1 MITNSSQG
9 IVEMIQRKKDAYQ
22 DNPQALQQRYQ
33 QNKQLTDLLALQQL
47 KTEKEAAARDIQLKM
62 QQNPQTIAQ
71 QREQQVLGLIKQEQ
85 GRNLGKVTEQ
95 VGGVLGQRQKESMQR
110 QKRMGMAQGGIVGFQ
125 SGEMVDG
132 EDEDIETVS
141 VVDAV
146 AAIGK
151 DAFNYVKE
159 NPLEAALL
167 GLTVTGIGGLAIRGG
182 IAALRS
188 QTVRSAIQ
196 NLMKGKKPDFEVTP
210 KGTAVPTDRSGI
222 TSRSKE
228 LIPSGPIEAGKQL
241 VPYGRGAS
249 MNRPTAALT
258 GIGAAGLGLGAL
270 TQEDKETTVPGVE
283 LTDYAKSR
291 LSDVGEARR
300 RGFPSGPN
308 EQNKQNEQNE
318 IGSIDRKGLT
328 ERFKLTPP
336 DVEVG
341 TTRQDATKGILD
353 DLGQTAR
360 VGRDLDTVRA
370 DRMAGVKDEMGLAGI
385 KTKKQSQIDRLR
397 KQQEQLAERDP
408 FEAFI
413 AGTVGA
419 AQRGGPGGF
428 AAGYIGKL
436 SQQRA
441 QQRQNLKDEFGI
453 ENELLDIE
461 QDVLS
466 KGIDSADKA
475 ERVLSEEKRAYAS
488 AMSQATTGD
497 ISAAEK
503 EAERILDANIQNIKT
518 ELDLLGQETDRAI
531 AAAELRGAELADLEE
546 LLQEEL
552 KRRDELLSPIL
563 TALVDNAQSGYGDVE
578 SAVNQAT
585 LIKGFILDKG
595 KVFAREEDLLRRM
608 EALGVDVSSQKADL
622 AEERQRLELMG
633 QYLKS
638 QQ

>member
-110 QKRMGMAQGGIVGFQ
+110 QKRMGMAQGGIIGFFK
-125 SGEMVDG
+125 GGITDAE
-132 EDEDIETVS
+132 IEEYLV
-141 VVDAV
+141 
-146 AAIGK
+146 
-151 DAFNYVKE
+151 E
-159 NPLEAALL
+159 NPLEEYLPRKVIA
-167 GLTVTGIGGLAIRGG
+167 GR
-182 IAALRS
+182 IAARKAKEDS
-188 QTVRSAIQ
+188 T
-196 NLMKGKKPDFEVTP
+196 PD
-210 KGTAVPTDRSGI
+210 R
-222 TSRSKE
+222 
-228 LIPSGPIEAGKQL
+228 
-241 VPYGRGAS
+241 
-249 MNRPTAALT
+249 
-258 GIGAAGLGLGAL
+258 
-270 TQEDKETTVPGVE
+270 PGVE

-341 TTRQDATKGILD
+341 TARQDATKGILD

-370 DRMAGVKDEMGLAGI
+370 DRMADVKDEMGLAGI
-385 KTKKQSQIDRLR
+385 QTKKQSQIDRLR

-503 EAERILDANIQNIKT
+503 EAERILNANIQNIKT

-552 KRRDELLSPIL
+552 KRRDELLSPVV
-563 TALVDNAQSGYGDVE
+563 TALVNNAQSGYGDVE

-585 LIKGFILDKG
+585 LVKGFILDES

-622 AEERQRLELMG
+622 AKERQRLELMG
-633 QYLKS
+633 QYL

>member
-71 QREQQVLGLIKQEQ
+71 QREQEVLGLIKQEQ

-95 VGGVLGQRQKESMQR
+95 VGGVLGQRRKEAMQR

-125 SGEMVDG
+125 SGEIVDG
-132 EDEDIETVS
+132 EETETIS
-141 VVDAV
+141 VAN
-146 AAIGK
+146 AIAELGEE
-151 DAFNYVKE
+151 AFNYIKE
-159 NPLEAALL
+159 NPAEAALQL
-167 GLTVTGIGGLAIRGG
+167 GLIVVPGGLAVRGG
-182 IAALRS
+182 LAALKAAGVTS
-188 QTVRSAIQ
+188 KLK
-196 NLMKGKKPDFEVTP
+196 NLMRGKKPDFEVTP

-222 TSRSKE
+222 ISKSKE

-258 GIGAAGLGLGAL
+258 AAGALGIGSL
-270 TQEDKETTVPGVE
+270 TGDEEVADDEGKKDPGPYGPPLPPVKPNIPGVDTIDKDKLFDE
-283 LTDYAKSR
+283 LEVK
-291 LSDVGEARR
+291 
-300 RGFPSGPN
+300 
-308 EQNKQNEQNE
+308 
-318 IGSIDRKGLT
+318 
-328 ERFKLTPP
+328 PP
-336 DVEVG
+336 TLDIG
-341 TTRQDATKGILD
+341 TTRQDAAKGILTD
-353 DLGQTAR
+353 IGLDTRA
-360 VGRDLDTVRA
+360 GRDPDAVRKA
-370 DRMAGVKDEMGLAGI
+370 RMADVKEEMGLAGI
-385 KTKKQSQIDRLR
+385 QTKKQSQIDRLR
-397 KQQEQLAERDP
+397 TQQEQLAERDP

-453 ENELLDIE
+453 ENELLDLE
-461 QDVLS
+461 QTVLS

-475 ERVLSEEKRAYAS
+475 VQVLSTEKQAYANI
-488 AMSQATTGD
+488 MSKASEGD
-497 ISAAEK
+497 ISDAQEQAN
-503 EAERILDANIQNIKT
+503 RVLDADVQNIKT
-518 ELDLLGQETDRAI
+518 KLDLLGQETDRAI
-531 AAAELRGAELADLEE
+531 ASAELRGAALEDMQE
-546 LLQEEL
+546 LLQKEVE
-552 KRRDELLSPIL
+552 RRDELLSPVI
-563 TALVDNAQSGYGDVE
+563 TALVNDAQSGYGDVE
-578 SAVNQAT
+578 SAVNRAGIT
-585 LIKGFILDKG
+585 KGFILQASG
-595 KVFAREEDLLRRM
+595 IFEREEDLLRRI
-608 EALGVDVSSQKADL
+608 EELGGDVSSQRSAL
-622 AEERQRLELMG
+622 AEQRKRVELMG
-633 QYLKS
+633 QYL

>member
-22 DNPQALQQRYQ
+22 GNPQALQQRYQ

-95 VGGVLGQRQKESMQR
+95 VGGVLGQRRKEAMQR

-132 EDEDIETVS
+132 EKAETIS
-141 VVDAV
+141 VADAI
-146 AAIGK
+146 AELGEE
-151 DAFNYVKE
+151 AFNYIKE
-159 NPLEAALL
+159 NPAEAALQL
-167 GLTVTGIGGLAIRGG
+167 GLIVVPGGLAVRGG
-182 IAALRS
+182 LAALKAAGVTS
-188 QTVRSAIQ
+188 KLK
-196 NLMKGKKPDFEVTP
+196 NLMRGKKPDFEVTP

-222 TSRSKE
+222 ISKSKE

-258 GIGAAGLGLGAL
+258 GIGAASTAL
-270 TQEDKETTVPGVE
+270 IGSSDDVVVSDDSDDSDDDSSGSQQSGSTGTIPGVGTIDKDKLFGE
-283 LTDYAKSR
+283 LEVK
-291 LSDVGEARR
+291 
-300 RGFPSGPN
+300 
-308 EQNKQNEQNE
+308 
-318 IGSIDRKGLT
+318 
-328 ERFKLTPP
+328 TPTL
-336 DVEVG
+336 DIG
-341 TTRQDATKGILD
+341 TTRQDAAKGILTD
-353 DLGQTAR
+353 IGLDKRAAR
-360 VGRDLDTVRA
+360 DPDAVRKT
-370 DRMAGVKDEMGLAGI
+370 RMADVKKEMGLAGI
-385 KTKKQSQIDRLR
+385 QTRKQSQIDRLR

-413 AGTVGA
+413 AGTIGS

-428 AAGYIGKL
+428 AAGYMGKL

-461 QDVLS
+461 QTVLA
-466 KGIDSADKA
+466 KGIDSADEA
-475 ERVLSEEKRAYAS
+475 VRLLSTEKQAYANI
-488 AMSQATTGD
+488 MSKASEGD
-497 ISAAEK
+497 ISDAQQQAN
-503 EAERILDANIQNIKT
+503 RVLDADVQNIKT
-518 ELDLLGQETDRAI
+518 KLDLLGQETDRAI
-531 AAAELRGAELADLEE
+531 ASAELRGAALEDMQE
-546 LLQEEL
+546 LLQKEVE
-552 KRRDELLSPIL
+552 RRDELLSPVI
-563 TALVDNAQSGYGDVE
+563 TQLVDQAQTMGGDVE
-578 SAVNQAT
+578 DAVNRAGIT
-585 LIKGFILDKG
+585 KGFILQATG
-595 KVFAREEDLLRRM
+595 IFEREEDLLRRI
-608 EALGVDVSSQKADL
+608 EALGGDVSSQRAAL
-622 AEERQRLELMG
+622 AKQRQRVELMG
-633 QYLKS
+633 QYL

>member
-22 DNPQALQQRYQ
+22 SNPQALQQRYQ

-95 VGGVLGQRQKESMQR
+95 VGGVLGQRRKESMQR
-110 QKRMGMAQGGIVGFQ
+110 RKRMGMAQGGIIGF
-125 SGEMVDG
+125 SEGGITDAEI
-132 EDEDIETVS
+132 DEYL
-141 VVDAV
+141 A
-146 AAIGK
+146 
-151 DAFNYVKE
+151 E
-159 NPLEAALL
+159 NPLEEYLPRKVIA
-167 GLTVTGIGGLAIRGG
+167 GR
-182 IAALRS
+182 IAARKAKEGS
-188 QTVRSAIQ
+188 T
-196 NLMKGKKPDFEVTP
+196 PD
-210 KGTAVPTDRSGI
+210 R
-222 TSRSKE
+222 
-228 LIPSGPIEAGKQL
+228 
-241 VPYGRGAS
+241 
-249 MNRPTAALT
+249 
-258 GIGAAGLGLGAL
+258 
-270 TQEDKETTVPGVE
+270 PGVE

-300 RGFPSGPN
+300 QGFPRDP
-308 EQNKQNEQNE
+308 NKQNQQNQQDNFG
-318 IGSIDRKGLT
+318 IGSIDREGLT
-328 ERFKLTPP
+328 DRFKITPP

-341 TTRQDATKGILD
+341 TARQDATKGILD
-353 DLGQTAR
+353 ALGQTAR

-370 DRMAGVKDEMGLAGI
+370 DRMAGVKEEMGLAGI
-385 KTKKQSQIDRLR
+385 QTKKQSQIDRLR

-441 QQRQNLKDEFGI
+441 QQRQDLKDEFGI
-453 ENELLDIE
+453 ENELLNIE
-461 QDVLS
+461 QTVLA

-488 AMSQATTGD
+488 TMSQAATGD

-531 AAAELRGAELADLEE
+531 AAAELRGASRTEMQE
-546 LLQEEL
+546 LLKAEIE
-552 KRRDELLSPIL
+552 RRDALLAPVI
-563 TALVDNAQSGYGDVE
+563 AGLVDRALAPGADTE
-578 SAVNQAT
+578 ALVNQAA
-585 LIKGFILDKG
+585 LVKGFILEKNN
-595 KVFAREEDLLRRM
+595 VFAREQDILRRL
-608 EALGVDVSSQKADL
+608 EALGVDVSSQRADS
-622 AEERQRLELMG
+622 AQQQQRSALMD

>member
-71 QREQQVLGLIKQEQ
+71 QREQEVLGLIKQEQ

-95 VGGVLGQRQKESMQR
+95 VGGVLGQRRKEAMQR

-125 SGEMVDG
+125 SGEIVDG
-132 EDEDIETVS
+132 EETETIS
-141 VVDAV
+141 VAN
-146 AAIGK
+146 AIAELGEE
-151 DAFNYVKE
+151 AFNYIKE
-159 NPLEAALL
+159 NPAEAALQL
-167 GLTVTGIGGLAIRGG
+167 GLIVVPGGLAVRGG
-182 IAALRS
+182 LAALKAAGVTS
-188 QTVRSAIQ
+188 KLK
-196 NLMKGKKPDFEVTP
+196 NLMRGKKPDFEVTP

-222 TSRSKE
+222 ISKSKE

-258 GIGAAGLGLGAL
+258 AAGALGIGSL
-270 TQEDKETTVPGVE
+270 TGDEEVADDEGKKDPGPYGPPLPPVKPNIPGVDTIDKDKLFDE
-283 LTDYAKSR
+283 LEVK
-291 LSDVGEARR
+291 
-300 RGFPSGPN
+300 
-308 EQNKQNEQNE
+308 
-318 IGSIDRKGLT
+318 
-328 ERFKLTPP
+328 PP
-336 DVEVG
+336 TLDIG
-341 TTRQDATKGILD
+341 TTRQDAAKGILTD
-353 DLGQTAR
+353 IGLDTRA
-360 VGRDLDTVRA
+360 GRDPDAVRKA
-370 DRMAGVKDEMGLAGI
+370 RMADVKEEMGLAGI
-385 KTKKQSQIDRLR
+385 QTKKQSQIDRLR
-397 KQQEQLAERDP
+397 TQQEQLAERDP

-453 ENELLDIE
+453 ENELLDLE
-461 QDVLS
+461 QTVLS

-475 ERVLSEEKRAYAS
+475 VQVLSTEKQAYANI
-488 AMSQATTGD
+488 MSKASEGD
-497 ISAAEK
+497 ISDAQEQAN
-503 EAERILDANIQNIKT
+503 RVLDADVQNIKT
-518 ELDLLGQETDRAI
+518 KLDLLGQETDRAI
-531 AAAELRGAELADLEE
+531 ASAELRGAALEDMQE
-546 LLQEEL
+546 LLQKEVE
-552 KRRDELLSPIL
+552 RRDELLSPVI
-563 TALVDNAQSGYGDVE
+563 TALVNDAQSGYGDVE
-578 SAVNQAT
+578 SAVNRAGIT
-585 LIKGFILDKG
+585 KGFILQASG
-595 KVFAREEDLLRRM
+595 IFEREEDLLRRI
-608 EALGVDVSSQKADL
+608 EELGGDVSSQRSAL
-622 AEERQRLELMG
+622 AEQRQRVELMD

>member
-22 DNPQALQQRYQ
+22 SNPQALQQRYQ

-85 GRNLGKVTEQ
+85 GRNLGEVTKQ

-110 QKRMGMAQGGIVGFQ
+110 RKQMGMAQGGIVGFFE
-125 SGEMVDG
+125 G
-132 EDEDIETVS
+132 
-141 VVDAV
+141 
-146 AAIGK
+146 
-151 DAFNYVKE
+151 
-159 NPLEAALL
+159 
-167 GLTVTGIGGLAIRGG
+167 GLTEEARRKLYEDRESPLDFEFPESPLSKFRRSVEKFQGPEYTRGTPEYEER
-182 IAALRS
+182 LKK
-188 QTVRSAIQ
+188 
-196 NLMKGKKPDFEVTP
+196 LGKKKKQERATAKKAAKAAKVEEEAPTSVT
-210 KGTAVPTDRSGI
+210 
-222 TSRSKE
+222 
-228 LIPSGPIEAGKQL
+228 
-241 VPYGRGAS
+241 
-249 MNRPTAALT
+249 
-258 GIGAAGLGLGAL
+258 
-270 TQEDKETTVPGVE
+270 PGVE

-300 RGFPSGPN
+300 QGFPRDP
-308 EQNKQNEQNE
+308 NKQNQQNQQDNFG

-328 ERFKLTPP
+328 DRFKITPP

-341 TTRQDATKGILD
+341 TTRQDATKGILGD
-353 DLGQTAR
+353 IGIATRAA
-360 VGRDLDTVRA
+360 RDLDAVRA
-370 DRMAGVKDEMGLAGI
+370 DRMADVKDEMGLTGI
-385 KTKKQSQIDRLR
+385 QTRKQSQINRLR
-397 KQQEQLAERDP
+397 NQQQRLAKEDP

-441 QQRQNLKDEFGI
+441 QQRQDLKDQFGI
-453 ENELLDIE
+453 ENELLNIE
-461 QDVLS
+461 QTVLA

-488 AMSQATTGD
+488 AMSQAATGD

-531 AAAELRGAELADLEE
+531 AAAELRGASRKEMQE
-546 LLQEEL
+546 LLKAEME
-552 KRRDELLSPIL
+552 RRDALLAPVVAGLIDRAMVPGAD
-563 TALVDNAQSGYGDVE
+563 TEALVNRAALV
-578 SAVNQAT
+578 
-585 LIKGFILDKG
+585 KGFILEQNNI
-595 KVFAREEDLLRRM
+595 FAREQDILRRL
-608 EALGVDVSSQKADL
+608 EALGVNVSSQRGAS
-622 AEERQRLELMG
+622 AQQQQRSALMD

>member
-22 DNPQALQQRYQ
+22 DTPQALQQRYQ

-71 QREQQVLGLIKQEQ
+71 QREQEVLGLIKQEQ

-95 VGGVLGQRQKESMQR
+95 VGGVLGQRRKEAMQR

-125 SGEMVDG
+125 SGEIVDG
-132 EDEDIETVS
+132 EETETIS
-141 VVDAV
+141 VAN
-146 AAIGK
+146 AIAELGEE
-151 DAFNYVKE
+151 AFNYIKE
-159 NPLEAALL
+159 NPAEAALQL
-167 GLTVTGIGGLAIRGG
+167 GLIVVPGGLAVRGG
-182 IAALRS
+182 LAALKAAGVTS
-188 QTVRSAIQ
+188 KLK
-196 NLMKGKKPDFEVTP
+196 NLMRGKKPDFEVTP

-222 TSRSKE
+222 ISKSKE

-258 GIGAAGLGLGAL
+258 AAGALGIGSL
-270 TQEDKETTVPGVE
+270 TGDEEVADDEGKKDPGPYGPPLPPVKPNIPGVDTIDKDKLFDE
-283 LTDYAKSR
+283 LEVK
-291 LSDVGEARR
+291 
-300 RGFPSGPN
+300 
-308 EQNKQNEQNE
+308 
-318 IGSIDRKGLT
+318 
-328 ERFKLTPP
+328 PP
-336 DVEVG
+336 TLDIG
-341 TTRQDATKGILD
+341 TTRQDAAKGILTD
-353 DLGQTAR
+353 IGLDTRA
-360 VGRDLDTVRA
+360 GRDPDAVRKA
-370 DRMAGVKDEMGLAGI
+370 RMADVKEEMGLAGI
-385 KTKKQSQIDRLR
+385 QTKKQSQIDRLR
-397 KQQEQLAERDP
+397 TQQEQLAERDP

-453 ENELLDIE
+453 ENELLDLE
-461 QDVLS
+461 QTVLS

-475 ERVLSEEKRAYAS
+475 VQVLSTEKQAYANI
-488 AMSQATTGD
+488 MSKASEGD
-497 ISAAEK
+497 ISDAQEQAN
-503 EAERILDANIQNIKT
+503 RVLDADVQNIKT
-518 ELDLLGQETDRAI
+518 KLDLLGQETDRAI
-531 AAAELRGAELADLEE
+531 ASAELRGAALEDMQE
-546 LLQEEL
+546 LLQKEVE
-552 KRRDELLSPIL
+552 RRDELLSPVI
-563 TALVDNAQSGYGDVE
+563 TALVNDAQSGYGDVE
-578 SAVNQAT
+578 SAVNRAGIT
-585 LIKGFILDKG
+585 KGFILQASG
-595 KVFAREEDLLRRM
+595 IFEREEDLLRRI
-608 EALGVDVSSQKADL
+608 EELGGDVSSQRSAL
-622 AEERQRLELMG
+622 AEQRQRVELMD

>member
-22 DNPQALQQRYQ
+22 GNPQALQQRYQ

-95 VGGVLGQRQKESMQR
+95 VGGVLGQRRKEAMQR

-125 SGEMVDG
+125 SGEIVDG
-132 EDEDIETVS
+132 EETETIS
-141 VVDAV
+141 VADAV
-146 AAIGK
+146 STIGK
-151 DAFNYVKE
+151 DAFDTLVNYVKE
-159 NPLEAALL
+159 NPADAALL
-167 GLTVTGIGGLAIRGG
+167 GLGLVTGGAGLGIGLAVRGG
-182 IAALRS
+182 VAALRS
-188 QTVRSAIQ
+188 QGIRSAIQ

-222 TSRSKE
+222 ISKSKE

-258 GIGAAGLGLGAL
+258 GIGAASTAL
-270 TQEDKETTVPGVE
+270 VGDGEVADDEGKDEGKKDPGPYGPPLPPAKPNIPGVDTIDKDKLFGE
-283 LTDYAKSR
+283 LEVK
-291 LSDVGEARR
+291 
-300 RGFPSGPN
+300 
-308 EQNKQNEQNE
+308 
-318 IGSIDRKGLT
+318 
-328 ERFKLTPP
+328 TPTL
-336 DVEVG
+336 DIG
-341 TTRQDATKGILD
+341 TTRQDAAKGILTD
-353 DLGQTAR
+353 IGLDKRAAR
-360 VGRDLDTVRA
+360 DPDAVRKA
-370 DRMAGVKDEMGLAGI
+370 RMADVKKEMGLAGI
-385 KTKKQSQIDRLR
+385 QTRKQSQIDRLR

-413 AGTVGA
+413 AGTIGS

-428 AAGYIGKL
+428 AAGYMGKL

-461 QDVLS
+461 QTVLA

-475 ERVLSEEKRAYAS
+475 EQVLSAEKQAYSNIMSRASEGDINDAQQQANRVL
-488 AMSQATTGD
+488 
-497 ISAAEK
+497 
-503 EAERILDANIQNIKT
+503 DADVQNIKT
-518 ELDLLGQETDRAI
+518 KLDLLGQETDRAI
-531 AAAELRGAELADLEE
+531 ASAELRGAALEDMQE
-546 LLQEEL
+546 LLQKEVE
-552 KRRDELLSPIL
+552 RRDELLSPVITQL
-563 TALVDNAQSGYGDVE
+563 IDQAQTMGGDVE
-578 SAVNQAT
+578 DAVNRAGIT
-585 LIKGFILDKG
+585 KGFILQATG
-595 KVFAREEDLLRRM
+595 IFEREEDLLRRI
-608 EALGVDVSSQKADL
+608 EELGGDVSSQRARL
-622 AEERQRLELMG
+622 AKDRQRVELMS
-633 QYLKS
+633 QYL